1 MVGRESTRAN
11 NLFYTCS
18 LIDYIG
24 RKTKNRR
31 SDVVDALGRDRI
43 ARIIELADVYHSDN
57 IDAVSDSFLEEAG
70 LADGT
75 FDNVSAAKYAVPSH
89 WDIGKVYKR
98 LVMGIAENQAVSD
111 VEALFR
117 APVPFC
123 TPTSRESGTD
133 KRARPR
139 CDALRFG
146 HGPFIAPLA
155 RN

>member
-1 MVGRESTRAN
+1 MVGRESIRAN

-24 RKTKNRR
+24 RKTNNQR

-43 ARIIELADVYHSDN
+43 AKIIELADVYHSDN
-57 IDAVSDSFLEEAG
+57 IDAVSDSFIAAAG
-70 LADGT
+70 LADGI

-98 LVMGIAENQAVSD
+98 LIMSIAENQAVSD

-117 APVPFC
+117 AYHSPVSPLIDDYNGSFFY
-123 TPTSRESGTD
+123 ESPSAILHAYLTGEWD
-133 KRARPR
+133 
-139 CDALRFG
+139 
-146 HGPFIAPLA
+146 
-155 RN
+155 

>member
-1 MVGRESTRAN
+1 M
-11 NLFYTCS
+11 LF
-18 LIDYIG
+18 
-24 RKTKNRR
+24 R
-31 SDVVDALGRDRI
+31 S
-43 ARIIELADVYHSDN
+43 

-117 APVPFC
+117 AYHSPLSPLIDDYNGSFFY
-123 TPTSRESGTD
+123 ESPGAILHAYLTGEWD
-133 KRARPR
+133 
-139 CDALRFG
+139 
-146 HGPFIAPLA
+146 
-155 RN
+155 

>member
-1 MVGRESTRAN
+1 MVGRESFRAN

-24 RKTKNRR
+24 RKTNNQR

-43 ARIIELADVYHSDN
+43 AKIIELADVYHSDN
-57 IDAVSDSFLEEAG
+57 IDAVSDSFIAAAG

-98 LVMGIAENQAVSD
+98 LIMSIAENQAVSD

-117 APVPFC
+117 AYHSPVSPLIDDYNGSFFY
-123 TPTSRESGTD
+123 ESPSAILHAYLTGEWD
-133 KRARPR
+133 
-139 CDALRFG
+139 
-146 HGPFIAPLA
+146 
-155 RN
+155 

>member
-31 SDVVDALGRDRI
+31 SDGRDRI

-117 APVPFC
+117 AYHSPLSPLIDDYNGSFFY
-123 TPTSRESGTD
+123 ESPGAILHAYLTGEWD
-133 KRARPR
+133 
-139 CDALRFG
+139 
-146 HGPFIAPLA
+146 
-155 RN
+155 